1 MVDGKENYKF
11 DLGVKGLTVLSVD
24 WSVIIVLCTEKGWDC
39 WSKAGK
45 AQCATSRRK
54 GMEYNHFELLHCHF
68 LCLRY
73 PQDEKKKGCYHLIL
87 VVSHHLLH
95 IYCKI
100 NMIFF
105 RDKSWKFKFF
115 NLTWWILIWCLWFFC
130 SPCTI
135 NHLISLVTMRI
146 LESEWC
152 TM

>member
-54 GMEYNHFELLHCHF
+54 GMEYNHFELHCHF
-68 LCLRY
+68 LCLRC
-73 PQDEKKKGCYHLIL
+73 PQDDKKKGCYYLIP
-87 VVSHHLLH
+87 VVSHHVLH
-95 IYCKI
+95 IHFKI
-100 NMIFF
+100 NDFF
-105 RDKSWKFKFF
+105 LEIKVENLNSF
-115 NLTWWILIWCLWFFC
+115 NFTWWILIWCFWFFC